1 MNNSLDKID
10 KAILNLIQENAKI
23 TVKEIASKLHKS
35 MNPIYDRIKALE
47 ASGIINKYT
56 TIIDKNKLGNHLIAF
71 TNVQLKEHA
80 EVMIKKFEQNI
91 QKLEEVME
99 CYHMTGHYDYLLK
112 VIVEDMSQYQDFIVN
127 KLAKIENIGT
137 VQSNFMMTEVKY
149 KTSLVLK

>member
-1 MNNSLDKID
+1 
-10 KAILNLIQENAKI
+10 
-23 TVKEIASKLHKS
+23 
-35 MNPIYDRIKALE
+35 
-47 ASGIINKYT
+47 
-56 TIIDKNKLGNHLIAF
+56 LIAF

-80 EVMIKKFEQNI
+80 EEMIKKFEHNI

-149 KTSLVLK
+149 KTNLLLK

>member
-1 MNNSLDKID
+1 MDNHLDKID
-10 KAILNLIQENAKI
+10 KAILNLIQDNSKI

-35 MNPIYDRIKALE
+35 MNPIYDRVKALE
-47 ASGIINKYT
+47 ASGIIKQYT
-56 TIIDKNKLGNHLIAF
+56 AIIDKNKLGNHLIAF

-80 EVMIKKFEQNI
+80 EEMIKKFEQNI

-149 KTSLVLK
+149 KTNLLLK

>member
-1 MNNSLDKID
+1 MDNHLDKID
-10 KAILNLIQENAKI
+10 KEILNLIQDNSKI

-35 MNPIYDRIKALE
+35 MNPIYDRVKALE
-47 ASGIINKYT
+47 ASGIIKQYT
-56 TIIDKNKLGNHLIAF
+56 AIIDKNKLGNYLIAF

-80 EVMIKKFEQNI
+80 EEMIKKFEHNI

-149 KTSLVLK
+149 KTNLLLK

>member
-1 MNNSLDKID
+1 MSHNLDKID
-10 KAILNLIQENAKI
+10 KEILNLIQENAKI

-35 MNPIYDRIKALE
+35 MNPIYDRVKALE

-56 TIIDKNKLGNHLIAF
+56 AIIDKNKLGNHLIAF

-149 KTSLVLK
+149 KTNLLFK